1 MSNPAT
7 PESFEQEPSP
17 MPTSQPIL
25 LKALRWGILATILL
39 VLLFGGIGWLV
50 TEDRGMTGGAMGAA
64 FAGIFLMLTV
74 GSIAFAN
81 RFVESPIY
89 VPIFFGIVMGAW
101 LVKFIG
107 FIVALLILRGQPW
120 LDPRMFFFGLL
131 AGVIVSLVIDVVVV
145 TKSRLPYV
153 SDPR

>member
-1 MSNPAT
+1 MP
-7 PESFEQEPSP
+7 EPSEHDATP

-25 LKALRWGILATILL
+25 LRALRWGIVATIVL

-50 TEDRGMTGGAMGAA
+50 SEERGLTGGAMGAA
-64 FAGIFLMLTV
+64 FAGIFLLLTV

-101 LVKFIG
+101 LVKFVG

-131 AGVIVSLVIDVVVV
+131 AGVMVSLALDVVVV

>member
-1 MSNPAT
+1 VSNPAT

-17 MPTSQPIL
+17 MP
-25 LKALRWGILATILL
+25 TILL

>member
-1 MSNPAT
+1 
-7 PESFEQEPSP
+7 

>member
-1 MSNPAT
+1 
-7 PESFEQEPSP
+7 
-17 MPTSQPIL
+17 MPTSQPVL
-25 LKALRWGILATILL
+25 LRALRWGILATIAL
-39 VLLFGGIGWLV
+39 VVVFGGIGWLV
-50 TEDRGMTGGAMGAA
+50 AEGRGLTGGAMGAA
-64 FAGIFLMLTV
+64 FAGVFLLLTV

-81 RFVESPIY
+81 RFVDSPVY
-89 VPIFFGIVMGAW
+89 VPVFFGIVMGAW

-131 AGVIVSLVIDVVVV
+131 AGVIVSLVIDVLVV
-145 TKSRLPYV
+145 TKSRIPYV